1 MVTIDFKHGT
11 LIIKGEA
18 DQIAPATT
26 FLKFDNR
33 ISGYRAK
40 AYKYANIVTALHQN
54 QSMYQDNA
62 KEYAILEL
70 QTPNSIKPHRHQKSA
85 LQAWIKNRCR
95 GLVVLPTGS
104 GKSFLAVMA
113 MTHVQRS
120 TLVIVPTI
128 DLVQQWAGLLE
139 GFFKCK
145 VGMLGGG
152 SKEICDITVST
163 YDSAVLMME
172 FIGNKFGF
180 VIFDECHH
188 LPGPSNRFAAT
199 LCLAPYR
206 LGLTATPER
215 NDNGEET
222 LYDLIGDLC
231 YREDIDELEGDILS
245 PYITH
250 KLELDLDED
259 EAEEYEKKRKIYID
273 FIRSQGVDFSSKYG
287 WANFISL
294 SYKTPQG
301 KDAFAAYLA
310 QKKIARTCRAKF
322 DTIWMLIR
330 KHAGERVLIFT
341 ADNQTAYE
349 IGRRFF
355 LPVLTHHTKVSERK
369 EFLQSFRD
377 GNYPVLVTSKV
388 LNEGVDVPEASVAII
403 VSGSGSIREHVQRL
417 GRILRRADNK
427 QAQLYELLSKG
438 TAEIFISKRRTKH
451 RAYQRSDKMSQL

>member
-1 MVTIDFKHGT
+1 MKSP
-11 LIIKGEA
+11 L
-18 DQIAPATT
+18 QLR
-26 FLKFDNR
+26 FLNFDNR
-33 ISGYRAK
+33 ISCYRAK

-54 QSMYQDNA
+54 QSKYQDNA
-62 KEYAILEL
+62 KKYGVLNL
-70 QTPNSIKPHRHQKSA
+70 QKPISINPHRHQKSA
-85 LQAWIKNRCR
+85 LQAWVKNKCR

-152 SKEICDITVST
+152 SKEVCDITVST

-199 LCLAPYR
+199 SCLAPYR

-215 NDNGEET
+215 NDNGEKT
-222 LYDLIGDLC
+222 LYDLIGNLC
-231 YREDIDELEGDILS
+231 YREDIDELEGNILS
-245 PYITH
+245 HYITH

-259 EAEEYEKKRKIYID
+259 EAEEYEEKRKIYID
-273 FIRSQGVDFSSKYG
+273 FIRSQGVDFSNKYG
-287 WANFISL
+287 WAHFISL
-294 SYKTPQG
+294 SYKSPQG
-301 KDAFAAYLA
+301 KEAFAAYLA
-310 QKKIARTCRAKF
+310 QKRIARTCRAKF

-330 KHAGERVLIFT
+330 KHAGERTLIFT

-355 LPVLTHHTKVSERK
+355 LPVLTHLTKVSERK
-369 EFLQSFRD
+369 EFLQYFRN

-438 TAEIFISKRRTKH
+438 TAEIFISNRRTKH
-451 RAYQRSDKMSQL
+451 RAYQRPDKVPQI

>member
-1 MVTIDFKHGT
+1 MTTIDFKHGT
-11 LIIKGEA
+11 LIIKGEES
-18 DQIAPATT
+18 QIAPAST

-33 ISGYRAK
+33 ITCYRAK
-40 AYKYANIVTALHQN
+40 AYKYADIVTALHQN
-54 QSMYQDNA
+54 SNKYEDRA
-62 KEYAILEL
+62 KKYAVLNL
-70 QTPNSIKPHRHQKSA
+70 RTPNSIIPHRHQKSA
-85 LQAWIKNRCR
+85 LQAWVGNKCR

-120 TLVIVPTI
+120 TIVIVPTI

-139 GFFKCK
+139 RFFKCK

-152 SKEICDITVST
+152 SKEVCDITVST

-172 FIGNKFGF
+172 FIGNKFGL

-188 LPGPSNRFAAT
+188 LPGPTNRLAAT

-215 NDNGEET
+215 DDNGEEV

-231 YREDIDELEGDILS
+231 YREDIDELEGKILS

-250 KLELDLDED
+250 KLELDLDAD
-259 EAEEYEKKRKIYID
+259 EAEEYEKNRKLYID
-273 FIRSQGVDFSSKYG
+273 FIRSQGIDFSSKYG
-287 WANFISL
+287 WANFISI
-294 SYKTPQG
+294 SYGTPQG
-301 KDAFAAYLA
+301 KEAFAAYLA
-310 QKKIARTCRAKF
+310 QKRIARTCRAKF
-322 DTIWMLIR
+322 DTIWVLIK
-330 KHAGERVLIFT
+330 KHAGERILIFT

-369 EFLQSFRD
+369 EFLQFFRD
-377 GNYPVLVTSKV
+377 GDYPVLVTSKV

-451 RAYQRSDKMSQL
+451 RAYQRSD